1 MSILVNPEQ
10 DNKVLIDALK
20 YTSDIV
26 VSLTEKISIQD
37 QKISQL
43 EKIIIDLK
51 NDIKS
56 EFQKN
61 DKKVNNIYDKL
72 NNLEKNTLDYNNYG
86 SNNMIDN
93 NLNNLNNFNDSNV
106 DFEILSQTVKD
117 LTSGLNL
124 DIETINNTIC
134 NTTAVSDITSFNND
148 DINNFKK
155 NKASNLVQNL
165 IKQKLELE
173 KKINGLVDNPNVSNN
188 QTINMKNN
196 SNILIENDKTQNSSQ
211 QNSSQQNS
219 SQQNS
224 GQQNPD
230 INAIRKKKNFARR
243 F

>member
-72 NNLEKNTLDYNNYG
+72 NDLEKNTLDYNNYE

-93 NLNNLNNFNDSNV
+93 NLNDFNNLNDSNV

-188 QTINMKNN
+188 QTLNIKNN

-211 QNSSQQNS
+211 QNL
-219 SQQNS
+219 
-224 GQQNPD
+224 D

>member
-10 DNKVLIDALK
+10 DNKVLVDALK

-26 VSLTEKISIQD
+26 VSLTEKISTQE

-61 DKKVNNIYDKL
+61 DKKINNIFDKLNDFEKNVSNYNSNGNIQVNNI
-72 NNLEKNTLDYNNYG
+72 LE
-86 SNNMIDN
+86 SN
-93 NLNNLNNFNDSNV
+93 NDSNI

-124 DIETINNTIC
+124 DLETINNTIC
-134 NTTAVSDITSFNND
+134 NTTMVSDVTSFNNE

-155 NKASNLVQNL
+155 NKASSLVQNL
-165 IKQKLELE
+165 IKQKMELE
-173 KKINGLVDNPNVSNN
+173 KKINSLVDNQTNIPNQSQNSSNQN
-188 QTINMKNN
+188 ITQSNSKN
-196 SNILIENDKTQNSSQ
+196 SSIIVENDKQNSTQ
-211 QNSSQQNS
+211 T
-219 SQQNS
+219 
-224 GQQNPD
+224 NPD

>member
-1 MSILVNPEQ
+1 MKLC
-10 DNKVLIDALK
+10 
-20 YTSDIV
+20 Y
-26 VSLTEKISIQD
+26 
-37 QKISQL
+37 
-43 EKIIIDLK
+43 
-51 NDIKS
+51 
-56 EFQKN
+56 
-61 DKKVNNIYDKL
+61 NNILIYLKHVFEHPIFKL
-72 NNLEKNTLDYNNYG
+72 PN
-86 SNNMIDN
+86 
-93 NLNNLNNFNDSNV
+93 
-106 DFEILSQTVKD
+106 
-117 LTSGLNL
+117 
-124 DIETINNTIC
+124 
-134 NTTAVSDITSFNND
+134 

-219 SQQNS
+219 

>member
-1 MSILVNPEQ
+1 MSVLVNPEQ

-26 VSLTEKISIQD
+26 VSLTEKISLQE

-51 NDIKS
+51 NDTKS

-61 DKKVNNIYDKL
+61 EKKINNIFDKL
-72 NNLEKNTLDYNNYG
+72 NDFERGANQNFVFKENSNKNQDANSE
-86 SNNMIDN
+86 SNI
-93 NLNNLNNFNDSNV
+93 
-106 DFEILSQTVKD
+106 DFEILSQTMKD

-124 DIETINNTIC
+124 DLETINNTIC
-134 NTTAVSDITSFNND
+134 NSTMVSDVTSFNNE
-148 DINNFKK
+148 DIADLKK

-165 IKQKLELE
+165 IKQKIELE
-173 KKINGLVDNPNVSNN
+173 KKINTFIDNQNTGNTGNSSGSVGVKN
-188 QTINMKNN
+188 QSS
-196 SNILIENDKTQNSSQ
+196 SNIYVENDKEKNTLQSTQN
-211 QNSSQQNS
+211 NI
-219 SQQNS
+219 
-224 GQQNPD
+224 D

>member
-1 MSILVNPEQ
+1 MSVLVNPEQ

-26 VSLTEKISIQD
+26 VSLTEKISIQE

-51 NDIKS
+51 NDTKS

-61 DKKVNNIYDKL
+61 ERKINSIFDKIND
-72 NNLEKNTLDYNNYG
+72 LEKSPNQNFVINENKNKDPNSE
-86 SNNMIDN
+86 SNI
-93 NLNNLNNFNDSNV
+93 
-106 DFEILSQTVKD
+106 DFEILSQTMKD

-124 DIETINNTIC
+124 DLETINNTIC
-134 NTTAVSDITSFNND
+134 NSTMVSDVTSFNNE
-148 DINNFKK
+148 DIADLKK

-165 IKQKLELE
+165 IKQKMELE
-173 KKINGLVDNPNVSNN
+173 KKINSFIDNQNSGNSGNSSSSLTVKN
-188 QTINMKNN
+188 QPS
-196 SNILIENDKTQNSSQ
+196 SNIYVENDKEKNTLQSTQN
-211 QNSSQQNS
+211 NI
-219 SQQNS
+219 
-224 GQQNPD
+224 D

>member
-1 MSILVNPEQ
+1 
-10 DNKVLIDALK
+10 LIYSK
-20 YTSDIV
+20 YISNV
-26 VSLTEKISIQD
+26 VSNT
-37 QKISQL
+37 
-43 EKIIIDLK
+43 
-51 NDIKS
+51 
-56 EFQKN
+56 KN
-61 DKKVNNIYDKL
+61 DKKINNIYDKF
-72 NNLEKNTLDYNNYG
+72 NDFEKNVFDYNNSG
-86 SNNMIDN
+86 SNNIIEN
-93 NLNNLNNFNDSNV
+93 NNINDSNI

-134 NTTAVSDITSFNND
+134 NTTVNSDITSFNNE

-155 NKASNLVQNL
+155 NKASTLVQNL

-188 QTINMKNN
+188 QTPNTKNN
-196 SNILIENDKTQNSSQ
+196 SNILIENDKTP
-211 QNSSQQNS
+211 
-219 SQQNS
+219 NS

>member
-26 VSLTEKISIQD
+26 VSLTEKISTQE
-37 QKISQL
+37 QTISQL

-61 DKKVNNIYDKL
+61 DKKINNIFDKL
-72 NNLEKNTLDYNNYG
+72 NDFEKNIPHNNN
-86 SNNMIDN
+86 SNAQVGNISESN
-93 NLNNLNNFNDSNV
+93 NDSNI

-124 DIETINNTIC
+124 DLETINNTIC
-134 NTTAVSDITSFNND
+134 NTTMVSDVTSFNNE

-155 NKASNLVQNL
+155 NKASSLVQNL
-165 IKQKLELE
+165 IRQKMEIE
-173 KKINGLVDNPNVSNN
+173 KKINSLADNQTNQPNQSNQSNQSNQNQIISNN
-188 QTINMKNN
+188 KN
-196 SNILIENDKTQNSSQ
+196 SSIIVENDKQNSTQN
-211 QNSSQQNS
+211 NM
-219 SQQNS
+219 
-224 GQQNPD
+224 D